1 MTYIRDFQT
10 RYQNVKRED
19 LDINFRSSC
28 GITNVARQ
36 VIQNNRNRLTK
47 QMNSNNTQTYEQG
60 DIITYDFDDRQSEIN
75 FIVSKIK
82 QLIGTKYTK
91 DNKTFGLDYD
101 DMVILVSSVKKI
113 PELIQ
118 ALKDNGIDFI
128 VEGTQKL
135 FETNEIQTVYETFK
149 VIFNVFP

>member
-1 MTYIRDFQT
+1 
-10 RYQNVKRED
+10 
-19 LDINFRSSC
+19 SC
-28 GITNVARQ
+28 GITDIARQ
-36 VIQNNRNRLTK
+36 VIQNNRNRLAK

-82 QLIGTKYTK
+82 QLTGTEYTK

-118 ALKDNGIDFI
+118 ALKDNGINFI

-135 FETNEIQTVYETFK
+135 FEANEIQTICKTFEI
-149 VIFNVFP
+149 IFKILEIYDINTFSRADIQI